1 MVICRS
7 LASISLLSHVLNEI
21 ASPLALTKMAVPMV
35 VLLVLLLS
43 LLFHTSVLVPAVI
56 LLPMVVVDS
65 TIMFKG

>member
-1 MVICRS
+1 
-7 LASISLLSHVLNEI
+7 
-21 ASPLALTKMAVPMV
+21 MV